1 LLTEHDDHEVAHGNL
16 DGLAVVDASENN
28 LLPEVS
34 NTLPKVREQH

>member
-16 DGLAVVDASENN
+16 DELAVGNASENN

-34 NTLPKVREQH
+34 NTLFEVHQQH